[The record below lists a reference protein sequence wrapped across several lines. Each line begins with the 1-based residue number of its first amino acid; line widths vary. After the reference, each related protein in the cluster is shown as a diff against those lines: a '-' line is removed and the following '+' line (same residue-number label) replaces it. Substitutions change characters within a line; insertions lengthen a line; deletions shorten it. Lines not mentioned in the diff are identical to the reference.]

1 MTRSEKILCAV
12 YAAIAVIALFATW
25 SYNLAFMA
33 QPDNGMMAGF
43 FRAAYSNPAAASFSN
58 DLLMLTIAAC
68 IFMVFEARR
77 LNVRFVAL
85 YIVLSAIIAISVMFP
100 LFLIARQRKLAEKR
114 AAPGRQPSSFI

>member
-12 YAAIAVIALFATW
+12 YAVIAVIALFATW

-77 LNVRFVAL
+77 LNIRFVAL
-85 YIVLSAIIAISVMFP
+85 YIVLSARIAITVKFK
-100 LFLIARQRKLAEKR
+100 LFKIPRQRKNAAER
-114 AAPGRQPSSFI
+114 RQHHS